1 MNSLKEAF
9 RMQNL
14 LKNLN
19 FFGELNLGLILTA
32 VGIVYFKNPNH
43 FAFGGT
49 SGLSILLADLFPK
62 INVGGFMWIINLVL
76 VVLGFVFLGV
86 KCMGWTIY
94 SSFALSFFVS
104 VCEWL
109 YPSGMSMSGDAMLDL
124 VFAVFLP
131 ALGAAIVF
139 DIGASTGG
147 TDIVALI
154 LAKYTSMEIGKAL
167 MASDILIVLAA
178 AWRFGM
184 GTGLYCILGL
194 IGKSFVVDGAIE
206 NIRLR
211 KVCTIMTSNPQPIL
225 DFIIKEMNRSATV
238 EKAYGAYTHHEL
250 SVLVTVLTRR
260 QALQLRNFLRENDPH
275 SFITI
280 VNSSE
285 IIRREPKPGVFY
297 AVLCRPH
304 GGAYRPGLASGPA
317 EVVRAGRHRSPLLR
331 ALPLPA
337 GEPGAHQKEDGGACP
352 RRKPRCAGDPA
363 AAGQGR
369 RAGCLD
375 DR

>member
-1 MNSLKEAF
+1 MITFLISLAALVLGYLVYGRFVERIFAPDDRVTPAVAQADGLDYVAMPYWKVF
-9 RMQNL
+9 MIQF
-14 LKNLN
+14 LN
-19 FFGELNLGLILTA
+19 IAGTGPIFGAIMGA
-32 VGIVYFKNPNH
+32 K
-43 FAFGGT
+43 FGPAAY
-49 SGLSILLADLFPK
+49 L
-62 INVGGFMWIINLVL
+62 WIIFGCIFAGAVHDYFVGMLSMRNGGCDLPELVRRYL
-76 VVLGFVFLGV
+76 GGAASKVL
-86 KCMGWTIY
+86 
-94 SSFALSFFVS
+94 
-104 VCEWL
+104 
-109 YPSGMSMSGDAMLDL
+109 L

-167 MASDILIVLAA
+167 MVSDILIVLAA
-178 AWRFGM
+178 AVRFGM

-211 KVCTIMTSNPQPIL
+211 KVCTIMTANPQPIL
-225 DFIIKEMNRSATV
+225 DFIIHDMNRSATV

-285 IIRREPKPGVFY
+285 IIGKGF
-297 AVLCRPH
+297 
-304 GGAYRPGLASGPA
+304 
-317 EVVRAGRHRSPLLR
+317 RSFN
-331 ALPLPA
+331 
-337 GEPGAHQKEDGGACP
+337 
-352 RRKPRCAGDPA
+352 
-363 AAGQGR
+363 
-369 RAGCLD
+369 
-375 DR
+375 

>member
-1 MNSLKEAF
+1 MNGLKEAF
-9 RMQNL
+9 SRENL
-14 LKNLN
+14 LKDLN
-19 FFGELNLGLILTA
+19 FFALLNLGLVLTA

-49 SGLSILLADLFPK
+49 SGLSILLADLFPASTWAALC
-62 INVGGFMWIINLVL
+62 GSSTWCWWYWALS
-76 VVLGFVFLGV
+76 FLGI

-104 VCEWL
+104 CCEWL
-109 YPSGMSMSGDAMLDL
+109 YPSGVSLSGDAMLDL

-167 MASDILIVLAA
+167 MVSDILIVLAA
-178 AWRFGM
+178 AVRFGM

-211 KVCTIMTSNPQPIL
+211 KVCTIMTANPQPIL
-225 DFIIKEMNRSATV
+225 DFIIHDMNRSATV

-285 IIRREPKPGVFY
+285 IIGKGF
-297 AVLCRPH
+297 
-304 GGAYRPGLASGPA
+304 
-317 EVVRAGRHRSPLLR
+317 RSFN
-331 ALPLPA
+331 
-337 GEPGAHQKEDGGACP
+337 
-352 RRKPRCAGDPA
+352 
-363 AAGQGR
+363 
-369 RAGCLD
+369 
-375 DR
+375 

>member
-1 MNSLKEAF
+1 MDGLKEAF
-9 RMQNL
+9 SRENL
-14 LKNLN
+14 LKDLN
-19 FFGELNLGLILTA
+19 FFALLNLGLVLTA

-49 SGLSILLADLFPK
+49 SGLSILLADLFPR
-62 INVGGFMWIINLVL
+62 INVGGFMWIINIVL
-76 VVLGFVFLGV
+76 VVLGFIFLGV

-104 VCEWL
+104 CCEWL
-109 YPSGMSMSGDAMLDL
+109 YPSGVSLSGDAMLDL

-167 MASDILIVLAA
+167 MVSDILIVLAA
-178 AWRFGM
+178 AVRFGM

-211 KVCTIMTSNPQPIL
+211 KVCTIMTANPQPIL
-225 DFIIKEMNRSATV
+225 DFIIHDMNRSATV
-238 EKAYGAYTHHEL
+238 EKAYGAYTHH
-250 SVLVTVLTRR
+250 

-285 IIRREPKPGVFY
+285 IIGKGF
-297 AVLCRPH
+297 
-304 GGAYRPGLASGPA
+304 
-317 EVVRAGRHRSPLLR
+317 RSFN
-331 ALPLPA
+331 
-337 GEPGAHQKEDGGACP
+337 
-352 RRKPRCAGDPA
+352 
-363 AAGQGR
+363 
-369 RAGCLD
+369 
-375 DR
+375 